1 MNNIKIMPSAKI
13 KSGLIAFTAFSLKR
27 VITKTVKE
35 ENIDDNEEYLKIKDT
50 TTHVKINSEPKLKDK
65 ANNTPRY
72 VATPFPPL
80 NFNQKGKICP
90 KKASKAES
98 CIYSGK

>member
-1 MNNIKIMPSAKI
+1 MTIRTTESPIEPQMNISP
-13 KSGLIAFTAFSLKR
+13 F
-27 VITKTVKE
+27 ITPL
-35 ENIDDNEEYLKIKDT
+35 DARPW
-50 TTHVKINSEPKLKDK
+50 VKINRNPKLMDR
-65 ANNTPRY
+65 ANNIPRY